1 MKYVIIFLSL
11 LLTGC
16 TIAIPKHDLVVLN
29 NITESNA
36 IKEISEYND
45 FVMQKTNIISSIT
58 FNFRGRGMSAL
69 GITQLDTKNKDF
81 KVAALN
87 PMGVTLLAIKMEKGD
102 IVSSYVMPQFE
113 KGGLEKA
120 AEMIGKDIA
129 HIYFNRKIDLHD
141 KSLTLDKYRVS
152 INPQI
157 DKNNYKYVFSGKPLK
172 LMKKTMYENNK
183 KVWSVDYYDYKNINN
198 KEIAFKIFLK
208 NYRYGYTLEIKSKD
222 IKNEL
227 IR

>member
-1 MKYVIIFLSL
+1 MKFIIIFLSL

-16 TIAIPKHDLVVLN
+16 TIGVPKHDLISLN
-29 NITESNA
+29 NLNKTTA

-45 FVMQKTNIISSIT
+45 SVMQKTNIISSIT

-69 GITQLDTKNKDF
+69 GITQLDTKNKNF

-87 PMGVTLLAIKMEKGD
+87 PMGVTLLAIKMEKGA

-129 HIYFNRKIDLHD
+129 HIYFNRKIDLQD
-141 KSLTLDKYRVS
+141 KPLTLDKYKAS
-152 INPQI
+152 IKFQV
-157 DKNNYKYVFSGKPLK
+157 DNNDYRYVFSGNPLK
-172 LMKKTMYENNK
+172 LMQKTMYENNK

-208 NYRYGYTLEIKSKD
+208 NFRYGYTLEIKSKD